1 VHALHLWMSELDYAI
16 ELEVEC
22 LDNDPNNV
30 AFVRATFTIRGRDD
44 VKEYVA
50 CKMYSMAAGFD
61 FDSVTLGTT
70 LVSKVETL
78 LLLFVVEN
86 ITTKHANHVL
96 AEIEMEAERVLE
108 SFRPKEYDAL
118 RTGNILS
125 GGCLN

>member
-1 VHALHLWMSELDYAI
+1 
-16 ELEVEC
+16 
-22 LDNDPNNV
+22 
-30 AFVRATFTIRGRDD
+30 
-44 VKEYVA
+44 
-50 CKMYSMAAGFD
+50 MYSMAAGFD

-118 RTGNILS
+118 RTGNISS